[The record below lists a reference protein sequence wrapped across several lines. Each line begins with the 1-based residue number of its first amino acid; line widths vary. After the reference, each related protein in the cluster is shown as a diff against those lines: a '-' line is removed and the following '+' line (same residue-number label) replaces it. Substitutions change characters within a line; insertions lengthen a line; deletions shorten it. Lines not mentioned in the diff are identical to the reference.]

1 MERRG
6 FIKNS
11 LFTAGAL
18 SLGGSLASGANAP
31 QESNLYKKSIM
42 WGTVN
47 MPGTVREKCLA
58 VKAAGFQGVEF
69 NSHMDREE
77 ALKAVKEAGL
87 EVSSVCN
94 AKHWAL
100 PLSHADAA
108 IRQQGAEA
116 MIVAME
122 DARAYGTDAVLLVPG
137 VVNNT
142 ISYKECWDRSTE
154 QIKALVPVAEKLK
167 VKICIE
173 NVWNNFLLSPLEAA
187 NYVDQFKSDQ
197 VGFYFDAGNIL
208 VYGWPEQWI
217 KILGKRMFRLHIKEY
232 SKKIADTKGKGA
244 GFGVKLTEGDNDWKA
259 IMAAVREAGYGP
271 WLTTE
276 QSGGDSLEGL
286 VDLNRRLTNIINI

>member
-286 VDLNRRLTNIINI
+286 IDLNRRLTNIINI

>member
-286 VDLNRRLTNIINI
+286 VDLNRRLTSIINI

>member
-244 GFGVKLTEGDNDWKA
+244 GFSVKLTEGDNDWKA

>member
-244 GFGVKLTEGDNDWKA
+244 GFSVKLTEGDNDWKA

-286 VDLNRRLTNIINI
+286 VDLNRRLTSIINI